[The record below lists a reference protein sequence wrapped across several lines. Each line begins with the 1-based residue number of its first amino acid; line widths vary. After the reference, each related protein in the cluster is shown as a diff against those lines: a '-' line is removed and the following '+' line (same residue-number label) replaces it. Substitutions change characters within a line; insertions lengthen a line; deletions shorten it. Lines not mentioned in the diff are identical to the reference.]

1 MEAESQ
7 SFPLLLLTW
16 KIAQCWKSLSS
27 RHRYR
32 GTIGVTE
39 WISAQSSLAQLPK
52 ARPKNTIVHVVGS
65 LPTDRKYFG
74 SNFSCGHAQSAP
86 TEFNEAFTN

>member
-1 MEAESQ
+1 MQAESQ

-39 WISAQSSLAQLPK
+39 WISGQSSLAHLPK
-52 ARPKNTIVHVVGS
+52 AHPKNTMVHVVG
-65 LPTDRKYFG
+65 LMPTNHNYFG
-74 SNFSCGHAQSAP
+74 SNFSCGHAQSSRRHL
-86 TEFNEAFTN
+86 